1 MKNLFKF
8 GTREIVYGAIG
19 AALYG
24 VLSWVTNIFPL
35 PAAGNITFRPAVVIP
50 IFFGIA
56 FGPWVGLISGFVG
69 NMLGDF
75 MSGWGFWWY
84 WCLGNGIM
92 GFLPGLFKNQIESFK
107 AKASIIKGEIAV
119 LVGTSVGMLVPS
131 LLEVIFSGITLSVA
145 IFGYWLPAFAGNLI
159 IGLILLP
166 LVMIAYDSVASRS
179 GR

>member
-1 MKNLFKF
+1 
-8 GTREIVYGAIG
+8 
-19 AALYG
+19 
-24 VLSWVTNIFPL
+24 
-35 PAAGNITFRPAVVIP
+35 
-50 IFFGIA
+50 
-56 FGPWVGLISGFVG
+56 
-69 NMLGDF
+69 

-145 IFGYWLPAFAGNLI
+145 IVGYWLPAFAGNLI